1 MKLIVTADDFAI
13 TFAGA
18 DGVIHAATYGCLTE
32 TGLFSNSPAAVYGV
46 KRLLSERPDF
56 CLGQDINLVTGRPL
70 SDPKLIPS
78 LVTEDGKFRTSGSH
92 RLEDKT
98 NPNHIP
104 YEEAVIET
112 EAQIQKFIELAGRK
126 PEYLNGHSYGCE
138 NTKKA
143 FADMAAKYEIPVLM
157 DVLAKYNLPGGL
169 DTAPWNNVS
178 VMDATGK
185 WDFSPATQ
193 LDRDP
198 LKFFTEDKLEYLTK
212 ALEKNGIAHIH
223 THTGFVDREL
233 IRLSSFN
240 LIRMMEAD
248 FITSPELNN
257 WIKKNNVELISVRDL
272 L

>member
-32 TGLFSNSPAAVYGV
+32 TGLFSNSPAAEYGV
-46 KRLLSERPDF
+46 KRLLSECPDF

-70 SDPKLIPS
+70 SDPERIPS
-78 LVTEDGKFRTSGSH
+78 LVDEEGNFRKSGYH
-92 RLEDKT
+92 RMLDKT

-104 YEEAVIET
+104 YEEAYIET
-112 EAQIQKFIELAGRK
+112 EAQILKFIDLVGKK
-126 PEYLNGHSYGCE
+126 PAYLNGHSYGCE
-138 NTKKA
+138 NTHKA
-143 FADMAAKYEIPVLM
+143 FKDLAVKYEIPVLSE
-157 DVLAKYNLPGGL
+157 VLAKCNIPGGM
-169 DTAPWNNVS
+169 DTAPWNAVTT
-178 VMDATGK
+178 MDANGK

-198 LKFFTEDKLEYLTK
+198 LKFFTEGKLEYLNK
-212 ALEKNGIAHIH
+212 ALEEDGIAHIH
-223 THTGFVDREL
+223 THTGFVDRDL
-233 IRLSSFN
+233 VRLSSFN

-248 FITSPELNN
+248 FVTSSELNN
-257 WIKKNNVELISVRDL
+257 WIKENNVELISVRDL